1 MSEGTAGPTKMSLG
15 GSFRPYVLATA
26 GALGGYALPSA
37 LRAFGVL

>member
-1 MSEGTAGPTKMSLG
+1 MEKMSLG